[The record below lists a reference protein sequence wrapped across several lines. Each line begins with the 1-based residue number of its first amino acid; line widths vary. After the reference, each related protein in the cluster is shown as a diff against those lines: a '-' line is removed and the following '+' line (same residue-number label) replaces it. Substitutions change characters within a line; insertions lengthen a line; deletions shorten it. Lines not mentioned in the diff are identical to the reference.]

1 MGTRLKLSTERSA
14 LIRALGARIHPQERS
29 LGDLE
34 DQAAPRDLA
43 RPARSARRLP
53 VGPDALMS
61 LATPD
66 DGTGDP
72 DGILGAVASAVGSP
86 TPVWL
91 NPRGPVLVPTL
102 ADARAVL
109 KDVRRFPIPFDA
121 SRRPLAGMGADQPEG
136 RPDKHTPALTS
147 DAVAVGR
154 GVFVAELAA
163 VWPDAPLGLDEIT
176 VHPLDLL
183 RTPVSRS
190 TTAALVP
197 AAGQA
202 TRDHIAMLT
211 LTWVDA
217 LAPVISAAR
226 PPRRWSVDRRR
237 EQRALRDLRA
247 ALAEVGVSAS
257 SAMATAL
264 AAGVQVPIAAGA
276 WVLQQLAAHPDVAA
290 AAGADPRLRT
300 AIVWETLRLYP
311 PTWLLPRIS
320 VDESVIGGVTL
331 PAYTPLV
338 VSPRALGQLGEVAP
352 GPESGFKP
360 LTDFDPTRWCD
371 DTARPGAWLPF
382 GAGPHACP
390 GRNLALAQL
399 VHLVERGVEQRLRA
413 SGPVRIDASRGLRPS
428 PARVVLGG

>member
-1 MGTRLKLSTERSA
+1 M
-14 LIRALGARIHPQERS
+14 
-29 LGDLE
+29 
-34 DQAAPRDLA
+34 
-43 RPARSARRLP
+43 
-53 VGPDALMS
+53 
-61 LATPD
+61 ATPE

-121 SRRPLAGMGADQPEG
+121 SRRPLADLGAAQSDG
-136 RPDKHTPALTS
+136 RPDKPTTS
-147 DAVAVGR
+147 LAPDAVAAGR
-154 GVFVAELAA
+154 AVFVAELASA
-163 VWPDAPLGLDEIT
+163 WPPAPADLGEIT
-176 VHPLDLL
+176 VHTLDLL
-183 RTPVSRS
+183 RLPVSRS

-197 AAGQA
+197 AADHA
-202 TRDHIAMLT
+202 TRDRIAELT
-211 LTWVDA
+211 LAWVDA

-226 PPRRWSVDRRR
+226 PPRRWSAERRR

-276 WVLQQLAAHPDVAA
+276 WVLQQLAAHPDVADEA
-290 AAGADPRLRT
+290 VTDQRLRL

-311 PTWLLPRIS
+311 PTWLLPRIALS
-320 VDESVIGGVTL
+320 ESVIGGVTL

-338 VSPRALGQLGEVAP
+338 VSPRALGQLDEVAP

-399 VHLVERGVEQRLRA
+399 VHLVERGVGQHLR
-413 SGPVRIDASRGLRPS
+413 SPGPVRIDASRGLRPS